1 MNTFILYARISSN
14 SSDQIQSLDNQL
26 EILNM
31 YRERNIDIENTVHIL
46 SDVISTSNGMSSELK
61 KYIINNFKSTI
72 VVTSIDR
79 ITRCISDITLLK
91 KYVGLI
97 ISLNDDKIYNVVTD
111 WKLILNKIIIATDEI
126 ETLKLRTKN
135 NNKKRKMT
143 TDNTENLLSMSR
155 IRVSR
160 INTIMSKYVDI
171 NILEN
176 INNLINMSQLI
187 TSDNIWKTITYISKK
202 YNGLNIMS
210 CYNSEKLHNTYLT
223 RKDVYEFVDY
233 IFKQNNIYI
242 NPHLFKEY
250 INANIWLARKQNKI
264 DCDDDNNMNDN
275 DNYNYNDNDD
285 DDDNITTYFEKIIFN
300 KKNINKLDKS
310 DIDNITQILGKIT
323 KNKVNSIQ
331 PTNKLTYNRV
341 SSLKKSKMHKKE
353 LECDSDLDL
362 DLDSDSDSE

>member
-79 ITRCISDITLLK
+79 ITRYISDITLIK

-126 ETLKLRTKN
+126 DTLKLRTKN

-160 INTIMSKYVDI
+160 INTIMSKYVDN

-176 INNLINMSQLI
+176 INNLINMSQMI

-210 CYNSEKLHNTYLT
+210 CYNSEKLHDTYLT

-264 DCDDDNNMNDN
+264 DCEYYYDDNNDDN
-275 DNYNYNDNDD
+275 NDD

-323 KNKVNSIQ
+323 KNKVNSTQ
-331 PTNKLTYNRV
+331 PTNKLTYKRI
-341 SSLKKSKMHKKE
+341 SPLKKSKMHEKE